1 MRYSLTSSNKNNRFV
16 VAHRNECD
24 LIIAN
29 ALVVDGSGS
38 AATEKDVAI
47 DKDLIVGVGEL
58 DGWMAEQRIDA
69 SGLVLSPGFID
80 VHTHDDL
87 EVIKNPAMACKVSQ
101 GVTSVV
107 AGNCGVSISPVYRSE
122 RMPAPFPLLGK
133 PEEFSF
139 PKISDYRNAFERAQP
154 AVNLALLIG
163 HSSLR
168 LNVMKDAL
176 NRPATDQE
184 ISLMS
189 EILQRGLEDGCIGL
203 SSGLDYPPA
212 FAAPKSEMITLVRV
226 LKDYPSAIYTTHM
239 RDESDGV
246 VDAVQETIET
256 GREADVPVV
265 ISHHKC
271 AGPRNYG
278 RSTETLDLI
287 KTAQQTHLVTLDVYP
302 YTASSTSLLPRFIR
316 NAEKILI
323 AYSDPYPELACQ
335 TLHEVADQWGCDLN
349 EAAERLYPAGAIYF
363 QMDEDD
369 LRRIIAFPPTM
380 VGSDGLPTMAHPH
393 PRLWGTFP
401 RMLARYVR
409 DQKLLSLEQAIH
421 KMTGLSAKT
430 FNLAKRGL
438 VRKGYYADL
447 VLFDPKTIRDTA
459 TYEHP
464 EQPAQGI
471 SKVLVNGTVVWADSA
486 STGQRSGVFLSR

>member
-1 MRYSLTSSNKNNRFV
+1 MANWNK
-16 VAHRNECD
+16 CG

-38 AATEKDVAI
+38 AATKKDVAI
-47 DKDLIVGVGEL
+47 ANDRIVEVGEL
-58 DGWMAEQRIDA
+58 DGWMAEERIDA
-69 SGLVLSPGFID
+69 AGLVLSPGFID

-87 EVIKNPAMACKVSQ
+87 EVIKNPTMDCKVSQ

-107 AGNCGVSISPVYRSE
+107 AGNCGISISPVYGSAS
-122 RMPAPFPLLGK
+122 MPAPFPLLGK
-133 PEEFSF
+133 PEEFSY
-139 PKISDYRNAFERAQP
+139 PKISDYREAFKRAQP

-168 LNVMKDAL
+168 FNVMKETLD
-176 NRPATDQE
+176 RPATDQE
-184 ISLMS
+184 VSLMS
-189 EILQRGLEDGCIGL
+189 ETLRRGLEEGCIGL

-212 FAAPKSEMITLVRV
+212 SAAPKSEMVSLVRV
-226 LKDYPSAIYTTHM
+226 LKDYPGAIYTTHM

-246 VDAVQETIET
+246 VDAVQETIAT
-256 GREADVPVV
+256 GDEAGVPVV

-271 AGPRNYG
+271 AGPNNYG
-278 RSTETLDLI
+278 RSKETLDLI
-287 KTAQQTHLVTLDVYP
+287 KTEQQTHRVALDVYP

-323 AYSDPYPELACQ
+323 AYSDSYPELASK

-369 LRRIIAFPPTM
+369 LRRILAFPSTM

-401 RMLARYVR
+401 RVLARYVR

-430 FNLAKRGL
+430 FNLDKRGL
-438 VRKGYYADL
+438 IRKGYFADL
-447 VLFDPKTIRDTA
+447 VLFDPKTIRDVA
-459 TYEHP
+459 TFEQP
-464 EQPAQGI
+464 EQPATGI
-471 SKVLVNGTVVWADSA
+471 SKVIVNGKVVWADSA
-486 STGQRSGVFLSR
+486 STGQRSGMFLSHS